1 MILGSVLWSCSWG
14 HWFLGVSST
23 LSQLSLEKW
32 GSCGL
37 QRWRW
42 ELGDLGKEKGE
53 AEWLWF
59 LGLWISASQCGDSE
73 SGRLRW
79 RKKGIGSNNPLF
91 RAGLI
96 FNYQRCSAE
105 NDKSSP
111 FTKCMQCPLLPSCC
125 TLINPLLEQEMCF
138 KHKGKV
144 KLNKSVLSLCQR
156 GSGKWQG
163 QLLTFE

>member
-23 LSQLSLEKW
+23 LSQLFLEKW

-42 ELGDLGKEKGE
+42 ELGGLGQKKGE

-59 LGLWISASQCGDSE
+59 LGLWISASQCWDSE

-91 RAGLI
+91 PAGLI
-96 FNYQRCSAE
+96 FNYQRCSAK
-105 NDKSSP
+105 NVTRAAHSRNVCNVRCFQATARLLIHSWNRKCALN
-111 FTKCMQCPLLPSCC
+111 TK
-125 TLINPLLEQEMCF
+125 E
-138 KHKGKV
+138 
-144 KLNKSVLSLCQR
+144 KLS
-156 GSGKWQG
+156 
-163 QLLTFE
+163 

>member
-1 MILGSVLWSCSWG
+1 MILGSVLGSCSWG

-23 LSQLSLEKW
+23 LSRLSLEKW

-59 LGLWISASQCGDSE
+59 SGLWISASQCWDSE

-91 RAGLI
+91 PAGLI

-105 NDKSSP
+105 NLTRAAHSWNICNVCCSQAIALLLIRSWNRKCALN
-111 FTKCMQCPLLPSCC
+111 TK
-125 TLINPLLEQEMCF
+125 
-138 KHKGKV
+138 K
-144 KLNKSVLSLCQR
+144 KLS
-156 GSGKWQG
+156 
-163 QLLTFE
+163 